1 MRQLIGFTL
10 RQVAVAAVTLV
21 GIAVTVFVAMRLV
34 PGSYADVLLGPRATP
49 QLRAATTAQYGLD
62 QPVTVQFTR
71 WLGSLLRGDLG
82 MSLSSGTPVASEIIE
97 RAWLTLELALVAGL
111 FTLVLGVVFGVLGG
125 LTARRRTTAPTTR
138 LINAGLL
145 SLPEILIG
153 ALLVYLISK
162 YAVPFTI
169 GVFPPFL
176 EDPVGNLLAVI
187 PPAAVVSTL
196 GIGFVMATTRRSV
209 AGVLQEP
216 YVAAARMRGVP
227 QRTIYARHLWRN
239 TATPVVTVA
248 GIYLAYL
255 LGGVAIAEELFG
267 LHGLGQYLID
277 SAARRD
283 YPAVQGVVLV
293 AAAAFVVINMVIDV
307 LYGVIDPRV
316 GRRAA
321 T

>member
-1 MRQLIGFTL
+1 MRQLIEFTL
-10 RQVAVAAVTLV
+10 RQVVVVAVTLL

-49 QLRAATTAQYGLD
+49 QLRAVTTARYGLD
-62 QPVTVQFTR
+62 EPVTVQFLR
-71 WLGSLLRGDLG
+71 WLGLLLRGDFG
-82 MSLSSGTPVASEIIE
+82 TSLSSGTPVSSEIMD
-97 RAWLTLELALVAGL
+97 RAWLTFELALVAGL
-111 FTLVLGVVFGVLGG
+111 FTLVLGVLLGVLGG
-125 LTARRRTTAPTTR
+125 LTARRRTTMPAVR
-138 LINAGLL
+138 LSNAGLL
-145 SLPEILIG
+145 SLPEILTG
-153 ALLVYLISK
+153 GLLVYLISR

-169 GVFPPFL
+169 GVFPPLF
-176 EDPVGNLLAVI
+176 EDPVGNLLAVL

-196 GIGFVMATTRRSV
+196 GIGFVMATTRRAV

-227 QRTIYARHLWRN
+227 QRTIYRRHLWRN
-239 TATPVVTVA
+239 TATPVATVF

-255 LGGVAIAEELFG
+255 LGGVAIAEEMFG

-321 T
+321 V